1 MTTEVQDA
9 PPDRLLGLT
18 AAAAVAQ
25 VTEATLARWA
35 DRKLVTAVRA
45 VWARAWR
52 KFSRALRCGPL
63 APGKMLAV
71 GRVAYLLRK
80 HPKTVARWAEEGR
93 LPPCTRLPGG
103 MRRWTEEDV
112 LAYLE
117 ATGAEAGDGRVS
129 APQPGTST

>member
-1 MTTEVQDA
+1 MTAEVQDA
-9 PPDRLLGLT
+9 PADRMLGLT

-35 DRKLVTAVRA
+35 DRKLVAAVRA
-45 VWARAWR
+45 RDGGWRRFSEAEMRA
-52 KFSRALRCGPL
+52 L

-80 HPKTVARWAEEGR
+80 HPKTVARWSDEGR

-103 MRRWTEEDV
+103 MRRWIEEDV

-117 ATGAEAGDGRVS
+117 TTVAEAGDG
-129 APQPGTST
+129 Q